1 VKPTG
6 PGEAE
11 ATAGTEEIGGT
22 EEIETAA
29 SHDAIGFG
37 EVVGGFGEVVGGF
50 EELVGGFEEL
60 VATARPTLLR
70 AAHSAT
76 GRHEDAEDAVQSS
89 LLKAMRAWQRVAG
102 QERWRQ
108 QAYVRQI
115 VVNTC
120 RSGWRKWGS
129 RVAIGDVPEVGHAP
143 ETDNVDDREL
153 LREALARLPERQ
165 REVLLLRYYED
176 LTEAEIAKR
185 LGCAP
190 GTVKSSAARA
200 LRSLRDMLPDY
211 AATRTHPAN
220 ITDGIRLTGV
230 NGVNGVNGVVD
241 EDNEAET
248 GPAATPASPP
258 AVSGSKGP
266 EVLKSA

>member
-6 PGEAE
+6 PGVAE
-11 ATAGTEEIGGT
+11 ATARTEQIGRTEEIGGT
-22 EEIETAA
+22 EEIEAAA
-29 SHDAIGFG
+29 SHDTIGF
-37 EVVGGFGEVVGGF
+37 EELAGGF
-50 EELVGGFEEL
+50 EELVG
-60 VATARPTLLR
+60 TARPTLLR
-70 AAHSAT
+70 AAHSVT

-153 LREALARLPERQ
+153 LRQALARLPERQ

-211 AATRTHPAN
+211 AAMRMHATG
-220 ITDGIRLTGV
+220 ISDVDDGTGE
-230 NGVNGVNGVVD
+230 GD
-241 EDNEAET
+241 EAEAVLVAAPAPAPAST
-248 GPAATPASPP
+248 AAPGPAPAPASAP
-258 AVSGSKGP
+258 AANGSKGR
-266 EVLKSA
+266 EALKSA

>member
-1 VKPTG
+1 VKATG
-6 PGEAE
+6 SGEATFTE
-11 ATAGTEEIGGT
+11 GTEISEVAT
-22 EEIETAA
+22 
-29 SHDAIGFG
+29 SQDAIGF
-37 EVVGGFGEVVGGF
+37 
-50 EELVGGFEEL
+50 EEL
-60 VATARPTLLR
+60 AAAARPALVR
-70 AAHSAT
+70 AAHSVT

-129 RVAIGDVPEVGHAP
+129 RVAMGDMPEQAQP
-143 ETDNVDDREL
+143 SETDAVDNREL
-153 LREALARLPERQ
+153 LRQALARLPVRQ

-176 LTEAEIAKR
+176 LSEAEIAKR

-200 LRSLRDMLPDY
+200 LRALRDMMPEY
-211 AATRTHPAN
+211 NATQLGGPGAEVAPRS
-220 ITDGIRLTGV
+220 G
-230 NGVNGVNGVVD
+230 D
-241 EDNEAET
+241 EDKTALA
-248 GPAATPASPP
+248 GASPP
-258 AVSGSKGP
+258 PPAAHKP
-266 EVLKSA
+266 DPLKPDALKPDALKTA

>member
-11 ATAGTEEIGGT
+11 ASATTEEIGGT
-22 EEIETAA
+22 EEIEAAA
-29 SHDAIGFG
+29 SYDAIGF
-37 EVVGGFGEVVGGF
+37 EELAGGF
-50 EELVGGFEEL
+50 EELVGS
-60 VATARPTLLR
+60 ARPTLLR
-70 AAHSAT
+70 AAHSVT

-153 LREALARLPERQ
+153 LRQALARLPERQ

-211 AATRTHPAN
+211 AAVRMHGAGFVDVN
-220 ITDGIRLTGV
+220 DGI
-230 NGVNGVNGVVD
+230 D
-241 EDNEAET
+241 EGDEAGT
-248 GPAATPASPP
+248 RPAATSAS
-258 AVSGSKGP
+258 AAASAGSGPKGP

>member
-1 VKPTG
+1 VRATG
-6 PGEAE
+6 SGAAQLSEVAELTEGTIEAGASLE
-11 ATAGTEEIGGT
+11 AVGVEEIPGDFQELAGGFA
-22 EEIETAA
+22 ELAA
-29 SHDAIGFG
+29 S
-37 EVVGGFGEVVGGF
+37 
-50 EELVGGFEEL
+50 
-60 VATARPTLLR
+60 ARPALVR
-70 AAHSAT
+70 AAHSVT

-129 RVAIGDVPEVGHAP
+129 RVAIGDMPELAEAP
-143 ETDNVDDREL
+143 DTEAVDDREL
-153 LREALARLPERQ
+153 LRQALARLPARQ

-200 LRSLRDMLPDY
+200 LRALRDMLPEY
-211 AATRTHPAN
+211 AATRSAQPGA
-220 ITDGIRLTGV
+220 
-230 NGVNGVNGVVD
+230 
-241 EDNEAET
+241 A
-248 GPAATPASPP
+248 GPGAAGPGAADASAGSPAS
-258 AVSGSKGP
+258 AKARTAEP
-266 EVLKSA
+266 EALKSA

>member
-1 VKPTG
+1 VQTTG
-6 PGEAE
+6 RGEE
-11 ATAGTEEIGGT
+11 LLTEGTDGIEEIG
-22 EEIETAA
+22 AA
-29 SHDAIGFG
+29 GSQEATGFA
-37 EVVGGFGEVVGGF
+37 
-50 EELVGGFEEL
+50 ELAGAVRPAL
-60 VATARPTLLR
+60 VR
-70 AAHSAT
+70 AAHNVT

-89 LLKAMRAWQRVAG
+89 LLKAMRAWPRVAG
-102 QERWRQ
+102 QEKWRQ

-129 RVAIGDVPEVGHAP
+129 RVAIGDVPELAHAS
-143 ETDNVDDREL
+143 ETDAVDDREL
-153 LREALARLPERQ
+153 LRQALAKLPARQ

-200 LRSLRDMLPDY
+200 LRALRDMLPEY
-211 AATRTHPAN
+211 ANRMAAGDASTA
-220 ITDGIRLTGV
+220 DDAG
-230 NGVNGVNGVVD
+230 D
-241 EDNEAET
+241 EAAAAP
-248 GPAATPASPP
+248 GPDAPRPS
-258 AVSGSKGP
+258 GP

>member
-1 VKPTG
+1 VEPTG

-11 ATAGTEEIGGT
+11 VIDGTEGLGA
-22 EEIETAA
+22 AA
-29 SHDAIGFG
+29 SLESNGPEEMRAGFG
-37 EVVGGFGEVVGGF
+37 ELAASV
-50 EELVGGFEEL
+50 
-60 VATARPTLLR
+60 RPALLR
-70 AAHSAT
+70 AAHGVT

-129 RVAIGDVPEVGHAP
+129 RVTIGDVPEVGHAA
-143 ETDNVDDREL
+143 ETDTVDDREL
-153 LREALARLPERQ
+153 LRQALARLPARQ

-200 LRSLRDMLPDY
+200 LRALHDMLPEY
-211 AATRTHPAN
+211 AATRGQA
-220 ITDGIRLTGV
+220 TGAEV
-230 NGVNGVNGVVD
+230 TTSVVD
-241 EDNEAET
+241 RAGMPMPVPEPPPVAA
-248 GPAATPASPP
+248 GPRRR
-258 AVSGSKGP
+258 GP

>member
-1 VKPTG
+1 MNPTG

-11 ATAGTEEIGGT
+11 VVEGSDETET
-22 EEIETAA
+22 DAIETAA
-29 SHDAIGFG
+29 SDYAI
-37 EVVGGFGEVVGGF
+37 GF
-50 EELVGGFEEL
+50 EELVG
-60 VATARPTLLR
+60 AARPTLLR
-70 AAHSAT
+70 AAHSVT

-89 LLKAMRAWQRVAG
+89 LLKAMRAWQRVAN

-129 RVAIGDVPEVGHAP
+129 RVAIGDVPETVNAP
-143 ETDNVDDREL
+143 ETDTIDDREL
-153 LREALARLPERQ
+153 LRQALARLPVRQ
-165 REVLLLRYYED
+165 REVLMLRYYDD
-176 LTEAEIAKR
+176 LTEAEIAKK

-200 LRSLRDMLPDY
+200 LRALRDMLPEY
-211 AATRTHPAN
+211 AVGMEP
-220 ITDGIRLTGV
+220 TGG
-230 NGVNGVNGVVD
+230 GVTA
-241 EDNEAET
+241 AET
-248 GPAATPASPP
+248 ATGPGSPRP
-258 AVSGSKGP
+258 GGP

>member
-1 VKPTG
+1 MGPDLLLSKGHGRSEVATVRLGGDVKATG
-6 PGEAE
+6 SSE
-11 ATAGTEEIGGT
+11 ATFTEVTERTEIV
-22 EEIETAA
+22 A
-29 SHDAIGFG
+29 SQDAIGF
-37 EVVGGFGEVVGGF
+37 
-50 EELVGGFEEL
+50 EEL
-60 VATARPTLLR
+60 AASARPALVR
-70 AAHSAT
+70 AAQSVT

-129 RVAIGDVPEVGHAP
+129 RVAIGDMPELSHGP
-143 ETDNVDDREL
+143 ETDAVDNRQL
-153 LREALARLPERQ
+153 LSQALARLPARQ

-176 LTEAEIAKR
+176 LSEAEIANR

-200 LRSLRDMLPDY
+200 LRALRDMLPEY
-211 AATRTHPAN
+211 TAIRPGGPGAEVAALGADEEKTAPA
-220 ITDGIRLTGV
+220 
-230 NGVNGVNGVVD
+230 
-241 EDNEAET
+241 
-248 GPAATPASPP
+248 PASAPP
-258 AVSGSKGP
+258 SSPDA
-266 EVLKSA
+266 LKSA

>member
-6 PGEAE
+6 PGVAE
-11 ATAGTEEIGGT
+11 VIEGTEETRANTSREIGSL
-22 EEIETAA
+22 EADYVQDLA
-29 SHDAIGFG
+29 
-37 EVVGGFGEVVGGF
+37 GGF
-50 EELVGGFEEL
+50 EELVG
-60 VATARPTLLR
+60 AARPALLR
-70 AAHSAT
+70 AAHSVT

-129 RVAIGDVPEVGHAP
+129 RVAIGDVPEAANAP
-143 ETDNVDDREL
+143 ETDTIDDREL
-153 LREALARLPERQ
+153 LRQALARLPERQ

-200 LRSLRDMLPDY
+200 LRSLRDMLPEG
-211 AATRTHPAN
+211 AASRIPAPG
-220 ITDGIRLTGV
+220 TGATADDGV
-230 NGVNGVNGVVD
+230 AVD
-241 EDNEAET
+241 EVDGVE
-248 GPAATPASPP
+248 ASPP
-258 AVSGSKGP
+258 PAPAKSGAAAAGA
-266 EVLKSA
+266 LKSA

>member
-1 VKPTG
+1 VKATG
-6 PGEAE
+6 RGEALLTE
-11 ATAGTEEIGGT
+11 GTDGMV
-22 EEIETAA
+22 EIEAA
-29 SHDAIGFG
+29 GSQEAGSQEAGSQEAGSEEAGSEEAGSLEALGFA
-37 EVVGGFGEVVGGF
+37 
-50 EELVGGFEEL
+50 ELAG
-60 VATARPTLLR
+60 ASRPTLVR
-70 AAHSAT
+70 AAHNVT

-89 LLKAMRAWQRVAG
+89 LLKAMRAWPRVAG
-102 QERWRQ
+102 QEKWRQ

-129 RVAIGDVPEVGHAP
+129 RVAIGDVPELAHAS
-143 ETDNVDDREL
+143 ETDAVDDREL
-153 LREALARLPERQ
+153 LRQALSRLPARQ

-200 LRSLRDMLPDY
+200 LRALRDMLPEY
-211 AATRTHPAN
+211 ASRMPGADASTHNNAG
-220 ITDGIRLTGV
+220 D
-230 NGVNGVNGVVD
+230 
-241 EDNEAET
+241 EAEAA
-248 GPAATPASPP
+248 PAAGPDAPRPS
-258 AVSGSKGP
+258 GP